1 MNALVNKIHGL
12 ENAQNNLIA
21 YLEAG
26 RATQTIMDKI
36 EKNEAELAI
45 LKTQLNA
52 KNKEVY
58 TVHGDVYDDLVKKF
72 LSYMGTEKSSEAYA
86 LRDAAISNIDIG
98 NNSVTINFNNGVKA
112 DDDTINYFNDNMEVS
127 A

>member
-52 KNKEVY
+52 MNKEVY

-86 LRDAAISNIDIG
+86 LRDAAISSIDIG
-98 NNSVTINFNNGVKA
+98 DNSVTINFNNGVKA

-127 A
+127 V